1 MSRQQRQFS
10 PLGHKQDRDP
20 ILHHLLRDHFEFRER
35 VEKNHEVKPVVN
47 PSDEEVLK
55 LLRIGEKLLSLSPA
69 NR

>member
-20 ILHHLLRDHFEFRER
+20 ILHHMLRNHFEFRER

-47 PSDEEVLK
+47 PSEDEVRRMLA
-55 LLRIGEKLLSLSPA
+55 IGAKRLFG
-69 NR
+69 